1 MTDSSE
7 IGIED
12 RSDQT
17 IPSPEHASASP
28 AERAEALDA
37 DRTGGRTEPV
47 GPASNGRTPNGR
59 GPAGSNMTDSGMI
72 PAVGRRKMICL
83 DVDGTLVDHDGHMH
97 PEVRSAARAVVEAG
111 HHVLIATG
119 RSLGAT
125 LPIIQAIGLQEGF
138 SVCCNGGVTLR
149 LTQQLEDGYEVIE
162 RKTFDPRPALQA
174 LRHRLPNAKYAIE
187 DDQGNFLSTERF
199 QDASFGV
206 VAEGV
211 TFEEMM
217 EATAVRLVVF
227 STDSSAEEF
236 GEAVE
241 AIGLQ
246 GVTYSVGW
254 TAWLDI
260 AAAGVTKASGL
271 EVIRDRLGVHIDDTV
286 AVGDG
291 RNDIEMLAWAGRG
304 VAMGQAPPE
313 VKKVAD
319 EVTGHVD
326 EHGAATVLRSLV

>member
-1 MTDSSE
+1 MTTTKNA
-7 IGIED
+7 GTED
-12 RSDQT
+12 R
-17 IPSPEHASASP
+17 PE
-28 AERAEALDA
+28 ERDP
-37 DRTGGRTEPV
+37 RTGSLQTAYR
-47 GPASNGRTPNGR
+47 PATDMTSSGYLPNGN
-59 GPAGSNMTDSGMI
+59 GT
-72 PAVGRRKMICL
+72 RKMVCL

-97 PEVRSAARAVVEAG
+97 DEVRDAARAVVEAG

-119 RSLGAT
+119 RSLAAT
-125 LPIIQAIGLQEGF
+125 LPIIERIGLEQGY
-138 SVCCNGGVTLR
+138 SVVCNGGVTLK
-149 LTQQLEDGYEVIE
+149 LSTSLENGYEVVD
-162 RKTFDPRPALQA
+162 RKTFDPAPALRA
-174 LRHRLPNAKYAIE
+174 LRHRLPNAKYAVE
-187 DDQGNFLSTERF
+187 DDQGRYLSTERF
-199 QDASFGV
+199 QDMSFGV
-206 VAEGV
+206 QAEGV

-227 STDSSAEEF
+227 STDASAEEF

-241 AIGLQ
+241 SIGLQ

-271 EVIRDRLGVHIDDTV
+271 EALRDHLGVHIDNTV
-286 AVGDG
+286 ALGDG

-304 VAMGQAPPE
+304 VAMGQAPEE

-326 EHGAATVLRSLV
+326 DNGAVTVLRSLLD